1 MIYFRQ
7 KSIKTFYSA
16 ACLLFLVACSNKPG
30 ADLVNQSMEKLL
42 KSEAVEGVFEIKN
55 VKRVNGF
62 KLNDFYNVEISFERH
77 CLVGIDEAALKINDL
92 DIRDEDDPKT
102 LVEGMLT
109 EFIGM
114 IAETGVLQ
122 YDLKGKYG
130 DFNQGDVLQETAK
143 IRYIKTE
150 NGWMEYEAESE

>member
-1 MIYFRQ
+1 MIFTMWR
-7 KSIKTFYSA
+7 SA
-16 ACLLFLVACSNKPG
+16 SNG
-30 ADLVNQSMEKLL
+30 IV
-42 KSEAVEGVFEIKN
+42 
-55 VKRVNGF
+55 
-62 KLNDFYNVEISFERH
+62 
-77 CLVGIDEAALKINDL
+77 LVGLDEAALKINDL
-92 DIRDEDDPKT
+92 DIGDEDDPKT